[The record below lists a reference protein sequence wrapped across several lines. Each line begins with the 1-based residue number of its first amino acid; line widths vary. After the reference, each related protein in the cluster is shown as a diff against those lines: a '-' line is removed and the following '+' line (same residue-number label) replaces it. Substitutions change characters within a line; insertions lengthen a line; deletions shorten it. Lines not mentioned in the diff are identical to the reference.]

1 MVHLTFKTVYFFLA
15 LVALSQVFAAPV
27 DKPRPDSLDP
37 TDAADLAR
45 RSLNPATSMRR
56 ANAVAS
62 AHNGGS
68 GKSARHVDTGDIA
81 RRTAAPLPAGGTTP
95 QSPSAADRLIKEKS
109 LVGHNNFRTSHG
121 ASPLAW
127 NEDLAGVAGLL
138 TSRCGFQHS
147 GGSLYGGASSDKFP
161 LFIEEMLT
169 FERGRELGFWNR

>member
-1 MVHLTFKTVYFFLA
+1 MVHVISKTVYFFLA
-15 LVALSQVFAAPV
+15 LVALSQVLAAPV
-27 DKPRPDSLDP
+27 DEPRPDTLDP

-45 RSLNPATSMRR
+45 RSLNPATSIRR

-68 GKSARHVDTGDIA
+68 GHSARHVDTGNIA
-81 RRTAAPLPAGGTTP
+81 RRTAAPLPTGGTTP

-109 LVGHNNFRTSHG
+109 LAGHNNFRTSHG

-138 TSRCGFQHS
+138 TSRCSFQHF
-147 GGSLYGGASSDKFP
+147 GGTPYGGASSDKLP
-161 LFIEEMLT
+161 LSIEEMLT
-169 FERGRELGFWNR
+169 LELGRELGFWDR